1 MYGGRD
7 GGCQAISAGEA
18 SEAGAKKMMQNSC
31 LSKQA
36 RNALKSLH
44 ILPIDKCEFCGRL
57 VGGC

>member
-1 MYGGRD
+1 MHGGRD
-7 GGCQAISAGEA
+7 GGCEAISAGEA
-18 SEAGAKKMMQNSC
+18 NEAGAQEMMQNSC

-36 RNALKSLH
+36 RNAAKSLR